1 MGKIKQGTICSVEG
15 CNNNAI
21 RSFSKDKVIQALQK
35 GGVNLTESRRRRA
48 YLCQE
53 HYKLFKKHQ
62 RQEKKIDKWR
72 YSG

>member
-1 MGKIKQGTICSVEG
+1 MGKVKQGTTCSVEG
-15 CNNNAI
+15 CDNNAI

-35 GGVNLTESRRRRA
+35 AGVNLTESRNRRA

-53 HYKLFKKHQ
+53 HYKLLKKQH